1 MRRCLFELLKSDL
14 NLIYLSFQKT
24 NFAARRVALAHI
36 RALGVLQ
43 DTANGPQGLSVWLAI
58 QTDLQDRGRYI
69 PIIPGTH
76 LECGSSL

>member
-36 RALGVLQ
+36 RALGVPQ

-69 PIIPGTH
+69 PIIPGTR